1 MLDFPKSNDLEV
13 PMFFGREDSIMQ
25 MSGLW
30 RKRVSSLVTCRGRRR
45 VGKSS
50 LVRQFAKE
58 SQSRFIKI
66 EGARPAPKTTRED
79 ELRVFAQQLAAQTE
93 CGDAVPSNWLNAFIL
108 LAGQIRDD
116 ERTVVLL
123 DEISWLGHGE
133 PMFADLFRIAWENWL
148 KPHDKLIVVLCGSVS
163 SWVRENF
170 IDNRAYVGRR
180 SLDIVVGELPPRE
193 CAQFWGDAASR
204 LAPRE
209 IIDVLSV
216 TGGVP
221 RYLEEVDPGLS
232 AADNIRRLA
241 FLPKSVLRTDFDE
254 MFSDVVTHQ
263 PKFAGLAARTL
274 LDGPKSVSEIA
285 SSLGAEKS
293 GRVSAAM
300 EELEEA
306 GFVSSDPGMNPV
318 TGEPLRCRRYR
329 LKDNY
334 ARFYL
339 KFVEPAKDAIDAG
352 SFLFSG
358 MDQFAGWQPVMGLQ
372 FENLAINNYRTL
384 LPHLGLDRNLI
395 LSAAPFRRVASEK
408 SRKKGVQ
415 IDFLIQTKMSFCL
428 VEIKRQREIGREV
441 IDEMKGKVE
450 RFAAP
455 KGVSVRTALVYD
467 GNLAP
472 SVEADGYFDAVVPFR
487 RLLGL

>member
-1 MLDFPKSNDLEV
+1 
-13 PMFFGREDSIMQ
+13 MFFGREDSIMQ
-25 MSGLW
+25 MEGLW
-30 RKRVSSLVTCRGRRR
+30 HKRVSSLVTCRGRRR
-45 VGKSS
+45 VGKST
-50 LVRQFAKE
+50 LVRQFAKAT
-58 SQSRFIKI
+58 QSRFIKI
-66 EGARPAPKTTRED
+66 EGARPDAKTTKDD
-79 ELRVFAQQLAAQTE
+79 ELRVFAQQLAAQAVCEDT
-93 CGDAVPSNWLNAFIL
+93 VPSNWLNAFIR

-133 PMFADLFRIAWENWL
+133 PMFADIFRMAWENWL

-163 SWVRENF
+163 SWIRENF

-180 SLDIVVGELPPRE
+180 SLDIVVGELPPCE
-193 CAQFWGDAASR
+193 CAKFWGDAASR

-209 IIDVLSV
+209 ILDVLSV

-232 AADNIRRLA
+232 ADENIRRLA
-241 FLPKSVLRTDFDE
+241 FLPKSVLRADFDE
-254 MFSDVVTHQ
+254 MFSDVVTRQ
-263 PKFAGLAARTL
+263 PKFAGLAARAL
-274 LDGPKSVSEIA
+274 VDGSKSITEIA
-285 SSLGAEKS
+285 ASLGTEKS
-293 GRVSAAM
+293 GRISAAM

-306 GFVSSDPGMNPV
+306 GFVSADPGKNPE
-318 TGEPLRCRRYR
+318 TGDPIRCRRYR

-339 KFVEPAKDAIDAG
+339 KYVEPAKETIDAG
-352 SFLFSG
+352 SFEFVG
-358 MDQFAGWQPVMGLQ
+358 MDQFAGWQSIMGLQ

-384 LPHLGLDRNLI
+384 LPHLGLGKSLV
-395 LSAAPFRRVASEK
+395 LSAAPCRRDASEK

-441 IDEMKGKVE
+441 LDEMKDKVE

-455 KGVSVRTALVYD
+455 RGFSVRTALVYD

-472 SVEADGYFDAVVPFR
+472 SVEADGYFDAIVPFR
-487 RLLGL
+487 TLLGL